1 MDMPDDP
8 CRTFGFRLWH
18 LKQAWSRRL
27 EAELAPL
34 GLTYL
39 QLVML
44 RAADRLA
51 RAGER
56 PSQTRLACVL
66 ATDRMLVSKVSKL
79 LDQKGLIVR
88 PVHPDDARA
97 VEIVLTEAGR
107 RAVAASLPVTRAA
120 QEAFFGRLSPERL
133 AEFDRTLD
141 ELLAAEA
148 GTLFSDRTVTM
159 ATEGAA

>member
-1 MDMPDDP
+1 MDLADDP

-18 LKQAWSRRL
+18 LKHAWSRRL

-39 QLVML
+39 QFTML

-51 RAGER
+51 RLGER
-56 PSQTRLACVL
+56 PSQARLADVL
-66 ATDRMLVSKVSKL
+66 ATDRMLVSKVLKL
-79 LDQKGLIVR
+79 LQRKGLVVR
-88 PVHPDDARA
+88 PVHPEDARA

-107 RAVAASLPVTRAA
+107 RALAESLPIARAT
-120 QEAFFGRLSPERL
+120 QERFFGRLCPERL
-133 AEFDRTLD
+133 AEFDKALD
-141 ELLAAEA
+141 ELLAAEGNPLLA
-148 GTLFSDRTVTM
+148 GRTITK